1 MEGLVRDVGRER
13 WRCIMKVR
21 IPGKPVHYF
30 LRNNGNL
37 SEEHHR
43 AIHKGKS
50 NESEMLKVRRY
61 GRSEC

>member
-1 MEGLVRDVGRER
+1 
-13 WRCIMKVR
+13 MKVR

-30 LRNNGNL
+30 LRNYGNM